1 MCAIYCANV
10 TLSMFMNIQ
19 VYFMKEKVEALN
31 EEQRAFMEETNNAE
45 KDNGDDKEEEAGD
58 SKVGVILY

>member
-19 VYFMKEKVEALN
+19 VYLTKEEVEALE
-31 EEQRAFMEETNNAE
+31 EEQVAFMEFEMA
-45 KDNGDDKEEEAGD
+45 DKGMF
-58 SKVGVILY
+58 